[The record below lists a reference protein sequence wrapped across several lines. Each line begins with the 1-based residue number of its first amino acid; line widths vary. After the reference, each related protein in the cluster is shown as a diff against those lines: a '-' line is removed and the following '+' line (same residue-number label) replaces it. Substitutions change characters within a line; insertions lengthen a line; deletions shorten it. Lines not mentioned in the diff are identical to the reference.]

1 MREAMSVGDFF
12 KKGFGM
18 LLMSFG
24 VSANQKKKPRPA
36 AAKPAPPK

>member
-1 MREAMSVGDFF
+1 MSLGETI

-24 VSANQKKKPRPA
+24 ISSNQKKKPKPA
-36 AAKPAPPK
+36 AAKPEPQK